1 MLDSSV
7 KEKEKLIST
16 CNAKV
21 KEITEV
27 YEADNE
33 SAKKNKRKYE
43 ALLSQEEELI
53 QSTINEKT
61 EEIKR
66 QLEEQSQLEIKN
78 KKNLMDKKYKSIENL
93 NEWVLLFCL
102 IWSGVQAIVNKWIR
116 ADLIDIA
123 LIVRRLLVNSFS
135 FIVKAGYSAGSII
148 NVGET
153 NSNIVLQGVVHVIVW
168 IALFII
174 VYGLPLFV
182 LLKLIEI
189 VVDIIREDCTEKILA
204 ISNVVMIGL
213 VTLIRVE
220 PQINLFIVWV
230 LIYAIIIGLRHL
242 FKSTFLCSS

>member
-78 KKNLMDKKYKSIENL
+78 KKNLMDKKYKYIENL

-116 ADLIDIA
+116 ADLIEIA

-135 FIVKAGYSAGSII
+135 FIVKTGYSAGNII

-182 LLKLIEI
+182 ILKLLKIAIETI
-189 VVDIIREDCTEKILA
+189 DDETAKTLA
-204 ISNVVMIGL
+204 IANVVMIGFA
-213 VTLIRVE
+213 TLIRFE
-220 PQINLFIVWV
+220 PKYNLLAGWL
-230 LIYAIIIGLRHL
+230 LIKLGIIGLRHL
-242 FKSTFLCSS
+242 FKRKFLCSS